1 VRVLAIDGAIGGF
14 SVAFVDDDRRIADR
28 ALGNDAL
35 ETGIARIQA
44 VLGEAGL
51 TLAECDRIAV
61 GTGPGGF
68 TGLRIAVAYA
78 KSLALGTG
86 LPLVGISSYDTLTP
100 DAAPLPVLSVVS
112 GRAGIICARL
122 RTTGGEAI
130 ACGRTAVVLD
140 QLLENIQGNV
150 IALAGMTEDVRD
162 AIAERGIT
170 VRMLPSRAEIPAVAI
185 AELARLREPA
195 ASAHALRPD
204 YGELPAVTIPA
215 AAR

>member
-1 VRVLAIDGAIGGF
+1 MRVLAIDGAIGGF

-86 LPLVGISSYDTLTP
+86 LPLVGISS
-100 DAAPLPVLSVVS
+100 
-112 GRAGIICARL
+112 
-122 RTTGGEAI
+122 
-130 ACGRTAVVLD
+130 
-140 QLLENIQGNV
+140 
-150 IALAGMTEDVRD
+150 
-162 AIAERGIT
+162 
-170 VRMLPSRAEIPAVAI
+170 
-185 AELARLREPA
+185 
-195 ASAHALRPD
+195 
-204 YGELPAVTIPA
+204 
-215 AAR
+215 